1 MWWPQG
7 AIVCS
12 RAGESHD
19 LSGHQEDNG
28 VQAADGRGEGQGV

>member
-12 RAGESHD
+12 RASKSHD
-19 LSGHQEDNG
+19 LSGHQDDNG
-28 VQAADGRGEGQGV
+28 VWAADRRDEDQSI